1 MIKEKMEKFMRFI
14 LAIAVF
20 ISNFGYNPVVL
31 AGNDEVDAEYTHGQI
46 IDPVNS
52 IGSTD
57 NEGDVKLT
65 KTVSATDTEG
75 VYDVTITASGKHKEE
90 TQVTTAPIYTVVVLD
105 TSKSM
110 YNCVEYGSWHKC
122 NKEVKYSSAIEGA
135 KTFASSLLGKFTQAQ
150 LALVTFSK
158 NADVK
163 RDFAST
169 NFDSVSFPD
178 TDYGTNLAGAIKTAT
193 NLLLDVKKEN
203 NNAKL
208 YMVILSDGS
217 PYYYEN
223 QDQNHSEEATKAK
236 NNGVE
241 IFTIGYETTDEAEEV
256 LTNVATDSDHFVKAN
271 SDNIIDSFNNIA
283 GEIKVETPAG
293 SDATVTDAIAD
304 GFQYVAGSA
313 NIEMGVNGKNVSF
326 DIGDIT
332 DEGKTVSFQIEVNK
346 DLETGLHR
354 TNDFAKVV
362 YTDISGEEKTV
373 NLEDSSK
380 VYWEQL
386 KFNYKVNYREQGTNI
401 DLIKS
406 KEVNDAI
413 YGRTYS
419 EVAETIKG
427 YNLVEGTNNPSE
439 ITITEDNQE
448 LTFYYIKKADLT
460 YTVKY
465 LEEGTNKELA
475 QEKTVDNQTY
485 LDSYK
490 EEAINIVGYN
500 VVGTG
505 IDEGVINSENLV
517 ITFYY
522 NKKSDLTYIIDYF
535 KDDQKVSNDSDNTYE
550 NMTYGSLV
558 TLEDIN
564 SKVNK
569 YKTEG
574 YFDGVVETNMPLEI
588 QDGENRIVVR
598 YTRRNDLTYTVKYL
612 EEGTNKELDKEKT
625 VGNQTFLSNYSEIAK
640 EITGYNVVGEATKTG
655 TIDSED
661 LVITFYYTK
670 KTDLSYTVRYLEE
683 GTEEVLAEEK
693 VVPNQTF
700 LDSYTETAKTIP
712 GYNVVGTGV
721 EEGVINSENLVVTFY
736 YTKKTDLT
744 YIIDYFRDD
753 VKVSNDEDDTYG
765 NMTFGQLVKIEDISS
780 KVNKYKVEG
789 YQDGVVETE
798 MPIEIQDGE
807 NRIVVRYTKRTDLS
821 YTVKYLEE
829 GTEEVLAEEKVVP
842 NQTFLDSYTETAKT
856 IPGYNV
862 VGTGVEEGVINS
874 ENLVVTFYYTL
885 RNDLSYRVEYYFDD
899 VINDEMTKY
908 YENIEFGTVIKDY
921 DKIDVDG
928 YEFVKDSGSIVV
940 DVDTDNV
947 IKVYY
952 ESVEIEAPQT
962 GIDLSNDNNYLQM
975 LALILLSSV
984 GIILTSKKLLEK

>member
-1 MIKEKMEKFMRFI
+1 MVKEKLDKFTRLI
-14 LAIAVF
+14 LAIAIFLTSFSYVP
-20 ISNFGYNPVVL
+20 NVL
-31 AGNDEVDAEYTHGQI
+31 AGDLEAEYTKGQV

-105 TSKSM
+105 TSGSM
-110 YNCVEYGSWHKC
+110 VPCEKQNIIGFCTKYNEK
-122 NKEVKYSSAIEGA
+122 KYNSAKEGA

-150 LALVTFSK
+150 LALVTFST
-158 NADVK
+158 NASVK
-163 RDFAST
+163 RNFAST
-169 NFDSVSFPD
+169 NFDSVSFPNAD
-178 TDYGTNLAGAIKTAT
+178 GGTNLAGAIKTAT

-203 NNAKL
+203 SNAKL
-208 YMVILSDGS
+208 YMVILSDGY
-217 PYYYEN
+217 PEYYSY
-223 QDQNHSEEATKAK
+223 QDHDHFGEANKAK

-241 IFTIGYETTDEAEEV
+241 IFTIGYETTDETEEV

-271 SDNIIDSFNNIA
+271 SDNIVDSFNNIA

-362 YTDISGEEKTV
+362 YTDDSGQEKIVELT
-373 NLEDSSK
+373 DSSK
-380 VYWEQL
+380 IYWEQL
-386 KFNYKVNYREQGTNI
+386 KFNYKVNYLEEGTNI
-401 DLIKS
+401 ELAKA

-419 EVAETIKG
+419 EDALTIKG
-427 YNLVEGTNNPSE
+427 YNLVEGSNNPLNIKIE
-439 ITITEDNQE
+439 KDNQE
-448 LTFYYIKKADLT
+448 LNFYYTKKTDLA

-475 QEKTVDNQTY
+475 KEKTVRNQTFLSNY
-485 LDSYK
+485 R
-490 EEAINIVGYN
+490 EEAVNVIGYN

-505 IDEGVINSENLV
+505 IDEGIIDSENLV

-535 KDDQKVSNDSDNTYE
+535 KDDQKVSNDSYNTYE

-612 EEGTNKELDKEKT
+612 EEGTNKELAKDKT

-661 LVITFYYTK
+661 LVITFYYT
-670 KTDLSYTVRYLEE
+670 
-683 GTEEVLAEEK
+683 
-693 VVPNQTF
+693 
-700 LDSYTETAKTIP
+700 
-712 GYNVVGTGV
+712 
-721 EEGVINSENLVVTFY
+721 
-736 YTKKTDLT
+736 
-744 YIIDYFRDD
+744 
-753 VKVSNDEDDTYG
+753 
-765 NMTFGQLVKIEDISS
+765 
-780 KVNKYKVEG
+780 
-789 YQDGVVETE
+789 
-798 MPIEIQDGE
+798 
-807 NRIVVRYTKRTDLS
+807 
-821 YTVKYLEE
+821 
-829 GTEEVLAEEKVVP
+829 
-842 NQTFLDSYTETAKT
+842 
-856 IPGYNV
+856 
-862 VGTGVEEGVINS
+862 
-874 ENLVVTFYYTL
+874 L
-885 RNDLSYRVEYYFDD
+885 RNDLSYSVEYYYDN
-899 VINDEMTKY
+899 ILDETKTEVY
-908 YENIEFGTVIKDY
+908 NNVKYGKTIDTYI
-921 DKIDVDG
+921 DKNKDG
-928 YEFVKDSGSIVV
+928 YEFIKDSGSIVIGE
-940 DVDTDNV
+940 DNNI

-952 ESVEIEAPQT
+952 GSIEVPAPQT
-962 GIDLSNDNNYLQM
+962 GVNGFNN
-975 LALILLSSV
+975 S
-984 GIILTSKKLLEK
+984 LLEMIMLIGLSTFVTLLITRKLVK